1 MARRFLNSSNRG
13 DDGWKR
19 LSGVSDQTFYVRHD
33 TFISVTTSDNT
44 SPARR
49 NFTIRKRTLEESEQL
64 QKIKKDQENAETF
77 DPRAKLKKVSGANE
91 EKNKNNKTQEVKQKK
106 SKDGDKTME
115 RRNSK
120 KLVKKKKKNDKNVEG
135 GKLDDVSESVRLRE
149 KSINNAADE
158 RADEADK
165 LAQAAAE
172 EANSHELTEQID
184 ETNNNIDDGHN
195 VDTGKLSSIEIVID
209 EAPDVSNE
217 NSDDANV
224 PPTPDLVRSSK
235 LDSQESTEVTGE
247 ENKHEESVSKL
258 DNKTQ
263 EDTETESLVG
273 KLMIEFQNCLEEAK
287 NAAKLVE
294 ENVKIALEQAAI
306 TDNISEHSDNV
317 DIDAIFAAAE
327 ASQLKSMESKIC
339 EESMK
344 EAFDKAL
351 EVQKEISANLNQAQ
365 TPDLVRSSKVGN
377 NEKNDEEGNTS
388 SSAEFN
394 QIKTCQNSIAE
405 FETIS
410 NMSSSLTADGEKA
423 SKLAKERADFLFESL
438 KNKSE
443 STEENPQ
450 DVGKRDVLIKLI
462 QSFYQKVEDARN
474 EATLVAEKANE
485 AAEKADIAENVKNLI
500 EASEAKYDQVDV
512 ETVVDAAEASRANA
526 NETNLHSDLLQDIIK
541 DILDIFED
549 ISANNDTAIA
559 TPDIVRSIKI
569 SCKPVKEESDNMHD
583 VDQDHSDYDL
593 IKDCEACIYELTTIE
608 DQVKLLNVASVNS
621 AELAEIAADIVQ
633 NIAKKQDQQEA
644 AAAEVAVD
652 LRLDEE
658 DSLKVEE
665 EERMR
670 LEQEARLK
678 TEEEERFRLE
688 EEARL
693 KAEEEERLRLE
704 EEARLKD
711 DEEEKLR
718 LEEEARLTAE
728 EEERLRLEEEER
740 LKAEEEERLRCEE
753 EARLKAEEEE
763 RLRLEEEARLKAEEE
778 ERLRLEEEAR
788 LKAEEEE
795 RLRLEE
801 EARLKAEEEKRLR
814 FEEEA
819 RQKAEEEEKLRVEE
833 EARLKAEEE
842 ERLRL
847 EEEARLKAEE
857 EERLRL
863 EEEARLKAEEE
874 ERRRLER
881 EARLKV
887 EEEERRRLEEEARKK
902 AEEARL
908 KAEEEARIRAEE
920 EAKQRAIEE
929 AKRKVAEEE
938 AIARRIAEAE
948 RRIAEQEKLREI
960 ERLERLKQEEEERRL
975 AEIKRKQYEEHLE
988 KYEQLITVE
997 AEKIAGTQPPA
1008 FFGGRK
1014 FEQIENI
1021 KLFLRTKLSLDQ
1033 FMQKPTSFDSLM
1045 KGSR

>member
-106 SKDGDKTME
+106 GKDGDKTME

-184 ETNNNIDDGHN
+184 ETNNNTDDDGHN

-247 ENKHEESVSKL
+247 ENKHEEDVSKL

-263 EDTETESLVG
+263 EDIETESIVG

-294 ENVKIALEQAAI
+294 ENVKIALEQASI
-306 TDNISEHSDNV
+306 TDNVSEHSDNV

-339 EESMK
+339 EETMK

-351 EVQKEISANLNQAQ
+351 EVQKEIAANLNQAQ

-377 NEKNDEEGNTS
+377 NERNDEEGNTS

-394 QIKTCQNSIAE
+394 QMKTCQNSIAE
-405 FETIS
+405 LETIS
-410 NMSSSLTADGEKA
+410 NMSSSLTDDGEKA

-450 DVGKRDVLIKLI
+450 DAGKKDVLIKLI

-569 SCKPVKEESDNMHD
+569 SCKPVKEDSDNMHD

-644 AAAEVAVD
+644 AAAEEAVN
-652 LRLDEE
+652 LTLNEE
-658 DSLKVEE
+658 DSLKEE
-665 EERMR
+665 EKERM
-670 LEQEARLK
+670 
-678 TEEEERFRLE
+678 RLE

-693 KAEEEERLRLE
+693 KAVEEQRLRLEEEARLKAEEEERLKLEEEARLMAEEEERLRLE

-711 DEEEKLR
+711 DEEE
-718 LEEEARLTAE
+718 
-728 EEERLRLEEEER
+728 
-740 LKAEEEERLRCEE
+740 
-753 EARLKAEEEE
+753 
-763 RLRLEEEARLKAEEE
+763 RLRLEEEARLKEDEE
-778 ERLRLEEEAR
+778 ERL
-788 LKAEEEE
+788 K
-795 RLRLEE
+795 
-801 EARLKAEEEKRLR
+801 
-814 FEEEA
+814 
-819 RQKAEEEEKLRVEE
+819 VEE
-833 EARLKAEEE
+833 EARLKAEE
-842 ERLRL
+842 
-847 EEEARLKAEE
+847 
-857 EERLRL
+857 
-863 EEEARLKAEEE
+863 
-874 ERRRLER
+874 
-881 EARLKV
+881 
-887 EEEERRRLEEEARKK
+887 
-902 AEEARL
+902 
-908 KAEEEARIRAEE
+908 
-920 EAKQRAIEE
+920 
-929 AKRKVAEEE
+929 
-938 AIARRIAEAE
+938 
-948 RRIAEQEKLREI
+948 
-960 ERLERLKQEEEERRL
+960 
-975 AEIKRKQYEEHLE
+975 
-988 KYEQLITVE
+988 
-997 AEKIAGTQPPA
+997 
-1008 FFGGRK
+1008 
-1014 FEQIENI
+1014 
-1021 KLFLRTKLSLDQ
+1021 
-1033 FMQKPTSFDSLM
+1033 
-1045 KGSR
+1045 

>member
-184 ETNNNIDDGHN
+184 ETNNNTDDGHN

-263 EDTETESLVG
+263 KDIETESLVG

-339 EESMK
+339 EEAMK

-644 AAAEVAVD
+644 AAAEEAVD

-718 LEEEARLTAE
+718 LEEEARLKAE

-753 EARLKAEEEE
+753 EARLKAEEDE

>member
-106 SKDGDKTME
+106 GKDGDKTME

-172 EANSHELTEQID
+172 EANSHELTKQID
-184 ETNNNIDDGHN
+184 ETNNNTDDDGHN

-235 LDSQESTEVTGE
+235 LDSQENTEVTGE
-247 ENKHEESVSKL
+247 ESKHEENVSKL

-263 EDTETESLVG
+263 EDIETESLVG

-287 NAAKLVE
+287 NAAKLVQ
-294 ENVKIALEQAAI
+294 ENVKIALEQASI
-306 TDNISEHSDNV
+306 TDSVSEHSDNV

-339 EESMK
+339 EETMK

-351 EVQKEISANLNQAQ
+351 EVQKEIAANLNQAQ

-377 NEKNDEEGNTS
+377 NERNDEEGNTS

-394 QIKTCQNSIAE
+394 QMKTCQNSIAE
-405 FETIS
+405 LETIS

-450 DVGKRDVLIKLI
+450 DVGKKDVLIKLI

-485 AAEKADIAENVKNLI
+485 AAEKADIAENMKNLI
-500 EASEAKYDQVDV
+500 EATEAKYDQVDV
-512 ETVVDAAEASRANA
+512 ETVVDAAEASMANA

-569 SCKPVKEESDNMHD
+569 SCKLVKD
-583 VDQDHSDYDL
+583 
-593 IKDCEACIYELTTIE
+593 
-608 DQVKLLNVASVNS
+608 
-621 AELAEIAADIVQ
+621 
-633 NIAKKQDQQEA
+633 
-644 AAAEVAVD
+644 
-652 LRLDEE
+652 
-658 DSLKVEE
+658 
-665 EERMR
+665 
-670 LEQEARLK
+670 
-678 TEEEERFRLE
+678 F
-688 EEARL
+688 
-693 KAEEEERLRLE
+693 
-704 EEARLKD
+704 
-711 DEEEKLR
+711 
-718 LEEEARLTAE
+718 
-728 EEERLRLEEEER
+728 
-740 LKAEEEERLRCEE
+740 
-753 EARLKAEEEE
+753 
-763 RLRLEEEARLKAEEE
+763 
-778 ERLRLEEEAR
+778 
-788 LKAEEEE
+788 
-795 RLRLEE
+795 
-801 EARLKAEEEKRLR
+801 
-814 FEEEA
+814 
-819 RQKAEEEEKLRVEE
+819 
-833 EARLKAEEE
+833 
-842 ERLRL
+842 
-847 EEEARLKAEE
+847 
-857 EERLRL
+857 
-863 EEEARLKAEEE
+863 
-874 ERRRLER
+874 
-881 EARLKV
+881 
-887 EEEERRRLEEEARKK
+887 
-902 AEEARL
+902 
-908 KAEEEARIRAEE
+908 
-920 EAKQRAIEE
+920 
-929 AKRKVAEEE
+929 
-938 AIARRIAEAE
+938 
-948 RRIAEQEKLREI
+948 
-960 ERLERLKQEEEERRL
+960 
-975 AEIKRKQYEEHLE
+975 
-988 KYEQLITVE
+988 
-997 AEKIAGTQPPA
+997 KI
-1008 FFGGRK
+1008 
-1014 FEQIENI
+1014 
-1021 KLFLRTKLSLDQ
+1021 S
-1033 FMQKPTSFDSLM
+1033 S
-1045 KGSR
+1045 